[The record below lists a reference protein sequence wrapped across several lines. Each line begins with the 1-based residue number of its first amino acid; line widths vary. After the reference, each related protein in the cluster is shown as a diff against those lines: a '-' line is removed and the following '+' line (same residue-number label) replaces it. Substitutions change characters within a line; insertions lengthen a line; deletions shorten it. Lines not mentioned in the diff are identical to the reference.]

1 MIDGRVVAS
10 GEAPK
15 SLSRSHPIRFIV
27 ARPRSPAIHSREQ
40 PPQTETRTTGDV
52 RESVDPGMT
61 TLALPAVM
69 VMCMTEIT
77 RWRPAF
83 ARRMSTATKV
93 NALAMVAAIGAI
105 IWQVAAG
112 VDYPTVPPGP
122 IILGV
127 AVVVVVFVQALWAG
141 VVGVVVPLFLLIGG
155 TIAGITDADNPIR
168 DPGAAS
174 PFAAIVLQLAAL
186 IVAVIAGVVA
196 LRERRS

>member
-1 MIDGRVVAS
+1 
-10 GEAPK
+10 
-15 SLSRSHPIRFIV
+15 
-27 ARPRSPAIHSREQ
+27 
-40 PPQTETRTTGDV
+40 
-52 RESVDPGMT
+52 MT

-105 IWQVAAG
+105 IWQIAAG